1 VQRIKLFLD
10 PAFAA
15 KLRDTMSTAG
25 PQLVW
30 SLDEKS
36 LIGLLLQARA
46 SLTVPSRPPDQEGWG
61 RDHDHVPHGATRC
74 SLS

>member
-1 VQRIKLFLD
+1 MAAAIRRVAALGEEDSGGAWLPAPVQRIKLFLD

-15 KLRDTMSTAG
+15 KLRDTMTTAG

-36 LIGLLLQARA
+36 LIGLLFKPGPA
-46 SLTVPSRPPDQEGWG
+46 
-61 RDHDHVPHGATRC
+61 
-74 SLS
+74 